1 MEEIVKVCVKNKCEK
16 KLARYLKKIPIDELP
31 DILNG
36 YYVSVF
42 RSAYKEFGNLSTT
55 TQSPYQL
62 AQSQSG
68 IPWMRVPRSP
78 QYLLRSSLIPDP
90 KSFGS
95 LNLPMRDRF

>member
-42 RSAYKEFGNLSTT
+42 RSAYKEFGNLSQTYT
-55 TQSPYQL
+55 FEEACDTIAYQIVERRL
-62 AQSQSG
+62 KDKLYG
-68 IPWMRVPRSP
+68 EFI
-78 QYLLRSSLIPDP
+78 
-90 KSFGS
+90 
-95 LNLPMRDRF
+95 N